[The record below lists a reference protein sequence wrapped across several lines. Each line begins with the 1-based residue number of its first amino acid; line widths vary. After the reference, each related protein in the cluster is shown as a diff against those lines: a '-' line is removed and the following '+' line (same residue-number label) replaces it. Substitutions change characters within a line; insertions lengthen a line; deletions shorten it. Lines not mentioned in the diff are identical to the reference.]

1 MACRFLTPLQL
12 LDRLAALV
20 PPPRVHRHRYFGVL
34 APNSPLRTAATAIFS
49 VFSLV
54 LTFGVGLA
62 LALYLE
68 RDTRLHVFTRAVV
81 LVPYTIA
88 MLVGSLLLKWIF
100 TKVAGIMYLVLG
112 PLGLP
117 DLSVLADPNS
127 AMAALVYNA
136 VWRDSAFA
144 MILLMA
150 GLKGINGQLY
160 AAARVDGASAWYRFR
175 RITLPLLRV
184 PILITL
190 IRLLIHFVN
199 VLTFALILTGGGPN
213 NATQTMGLAMYRMGS
228 VDFRLGPANAL
239 AFLVLLF
246 NLVLIP
252 TCSNRYG
259 SASSSCRNMYPASR
273 TQCSPASRR
282 ASASAKHAASSANT
296 S

>member
-1 MACRFLTPLQL
+1 VHINPRSSWYPYRFVLP
-12 LDRLAALV
+12 
-20 PPPRVHRHRYFGVL
+20 VL
-34 APNSPLRTAATAIFS
+34 AIEILFVGVPLIIGVYYSLHKADYFQLTEFVGLRNYWTVINSPVVRESLAATAIFS
-49 VFSLV
+49 IFSLV
-54 LTFGVGLA
+54 ITFGVGLA

-100 TKVAGIMYLVLG
+100 TKDAGIMYLVLG
-112 PLGLP
+112 PLGVP
-117 DLSVLADPNS
+117 DISVLSDPTS

-144 MILLMA
+144 MIMLMA

-213 NATQTMGLAMYRMGS
+213 NATQTMGLTMYRMGF

-246 NLVLIP
+246 NLVLIFILL
-252 TCSNRYG
+252 RLFRQKRVAG
-259 SASSSCRNMYPASR
+259 
-273 TQCSPASRR
+273 
-282 ASASAKHAASSANT
+282 
-296 S
+296 

>member
-1 MACRFLTPLQL
+1 VHINPRSSWYPYRFVLP
-12 LDRLAALV
+12 
-20 PPPRVHRHRYFGVL
+20 VL
-34 APNSPLRTAATAIFS
+34 AIEILFVGVPLVIGVYYSLHKADYFQLTNFVGFANYVTVLNSPVVRESLAATAIFS
-49 VFSLV
+49 IFSLA

-100 TKVAGIMYLVLG
+100 SKDAGIMYLALG

-117 DLSVLADPNS
+117 DISVLSDPNS

-150 GLKGINGQLY
+150 GLKGIDAQLY

-213 NATQTMGLAMYRMGS
+213 NSTQTMGLAMYRMGF

-246 NLVLIP
+246 NLVLIFILL
-252 TCSNRYG
+252 RLFRQKRV
-259 SASSSCRNMYPASR
+259 AL
-273 TQCSPASRR
+273 
-282 ASASAKHAASSANT
+282 
-296 S
+296 

>member
-1 MACRFLTPLQL
+1 MHINPRSSWYPYRFVLP
-12 LDRLAALV
+12 
-20 PPPRVHRHRYFGVL
+20 VL
-34 APNSPLRTAATAIFS
+34 AIEILFVGVPLIIGVYYSLHKADYFQLTEFVGLQNYWTVINSPVVRESLAATAIFS
-49 VFSLV
+49 IFSLV
-54 LTFGVGLA
+54 ITFGVGLA

-100 TKVAGIMYLVLG
+100 TKDAGIMYLVLG

-117 DLSVLADPNS
+117 DISVLSDPNS

-213 NATQTMGLAMYRMGS
+213 NATQTMGLAMYRMGF

-246 NLVLIP
+246 NLVLIFILL
-252 TCSNRYG
+252 RLFRQKRVAG
-259 SASSSCRNMYPASR
+259 
-273 TQCSPASRR
+273 
-282 ASASAKHAASSANT
+282 
-296 S
+296 

>member
-1 MACRFLTPLQL
+1 VHINPRSSWYPYRFVLP
-12 LDRLAALV
+12 
-20 PPPRVHRHRYFGVL
+20 VL
-34 APNSPLRTAATAIFS
+34 AIEILFVGVPLIIGVYYSLHKADYFQLTEFVGLQNYWTVINSPVVRESLAATAIFS
-49 VFSLV
+49 IFSLV
-54 LTFGVGLA
+54 ITFGVGLA

-100 TKVAGIMYLVLG
+100 TKDAGIMYLVLG

-117 DLSVLADPNS
+117 DISVLSDPNS

-144 MILLMA
+144 MIMLMA

-213 NATQTMGLAMYRMGS
+213 NATQTMGLAMYRMGF

-246 NLVLIP
+246 NLVLIFILL
-252 TCSNRYG
+252 RLFRQKRVAG
-259 SASSSCRNMYPASR
+259 
-273 TQCSPASRR
+273 
-282 ASASAKHAASSANT
+282 
-296 S
+296 

>member
-1 MACRFLTPLQL
+1 VHINPRSSWYPYRFVLP
-12 LDRLAALV
+12 
-20 PPPRVHRHRYFGVL
+20 VL
-34 APNSPLRTAATAIFS
+34 AIEILFVGVPLIIGVYYSLHKADYFQLTEFVGLQNYWTVINSPVVRESLAATAIFS
-49 VFSLV
+49 IFSLV
-54 LTFGVGLA
+54 ITFGVGLA

-100 TKVAGIMYLVLG
+100 TKDAGIMYLVLG

-117 DLSVLADPNS
+117 DISVLSDPNS

-213 NATQTMGLAMYRMGS
+213 NATQTMGLAMYRMGF

-246 NLVLIP
+246 NLVLIFILL
-252 TCSNRYG
+252 RLFRQKRVAG
-259 SASSSCRNMYPASR
+259 
-273 TQCSPASRR
+273 
-282 ASASAKHAASSANT
+282 
-296 S
+296 

>member
-1 MACRFLTPLQL
+1 VHINPRSSWYPYRFVLP
-12 LDRLAALV
+12 
-20 PPPRVHRHRYFGVL
+20 VL
-34 APNSPLRTAATAIFS
+34 AIEILFVGVPLIIGVYYSLHKADYFQLTEFVGLQNYWTVINSPVVRESLAATAIFS
-49 VFSLV
+49 IFSLV
-54 LTFGVGLA
+54 ITFGVGLA

-100 TKVAGIMYLVLG
+100 TKDAGIMYLVLG
-112 PLGLP
+112 PLGVP
-117 DLSVLADPNS
+117 DISVLSDPTS

-213 NATQTMGLAMYRMGS
+213 NATQTMGLAMYRMGF

-246 NLVLIP
+246 NLVLIFILL
-252 TCSNRYG
+252 RLFRQKRVAG
-259 SASSSCRNMYPASR
+259 
-273 TQCSPASRR
+273 
-282 ASASAKHAASSANT
+282 
-296 S
+296 

>member
-1 MACRFLTPLQL
+1 MHINPRSSWYPYRFVLP
-12 LDRLAALV
+12 
-20 PPPRVHRHRYFGVL
+20 VL
-34 APNSPLRTAATAIFS
+34 AIEILFVGVPLIIGVYYSLHKADYFQLTEFVGLQNYWTVINSPVVRESLAATAIFS
-49 VFSLV
+49 IFSLV
-54 LTFGVGLA
+54 ITFGVGLA

-100 TKVAGIMYLVLG
+100 TKDAGIMYLVLG

-117 DLSVLADPNS
+117 DISVLSDPNS

-144 MILLMA
+144 MIMLMA

-213 NATQTMGLAMYRMGS
+213 NATQTMGLAMYRMGF

-246 NLVLIP
+246 NLVLIFILL
-252 TCSNRYG
+252 RLFRQKRVAG
-259 SASSSCRNMYPASR
+259 
-273 TQCSPASRR
+273 
-282 ASASAKHAASSANT
+282 
-296 S
+296 

>member
-1 MACRFLTPLQL
+1 MHIDPRSSWYPYRFVLPVLGVEILFVGVPLVIGVYYSLHRADYFQL
-12 LDRLAALV
+12 SGFVGLANYV
-20 PPPRVHRHRYFGVL
+20 TVL
-34 APNSPLRTAATAIFS
+34 QSPVVRESLAATAIFS
-49 VFSLV
+49 VFSLA
-54 LTFGVGLA
+54 LTFGVGLS

-100 TKVAGIMYLVLG
+100 SKDAGIMYLALG

-117 DLSVLADPNS
+117 DVSILSDPHS

-150 GLKGINGQLY
+150 GLKGIDAQLY

-213 NATQTMGLAMYRMGS
+213 NATQTMGLAMYRMGF

-246 NLVLIP
+246 NLVLIAILL
-252 TCSNRYG
+252 RLF
-259 SASSSCRNMYPASR
+259 R
-273 TQCSPASRR
+273 QRR
-282 ASASAKHAASSANT
+282 VTA
-296 S
+296 

>member
-1 MACRFLTPLQL
+1 MHINPRSSWYPYRFVLP
-12 LDRLAALV
+12 
-20 PPPRVHRHRYFGVL
+20 VL
-34 APNSPLRTAATAIFS
+34 AIEILFVGVPLIIGVYYSLHKADYFQLTEFVGLQNYWTVINSPVVRESLAATAIFS
-49 VFSLV
+49 IFSLV
-54 LTFGVGLA
+54 ITFGVGLA

-100 TKVAGIMYLVLG
+100 TKDAGIMYLVLG
-112 PLGLP
+112 PLGVP
-117 DLSVLADPNS
+117 DISVLSDPNS

-213 NATQTMGLAMYRMGS
+213 NATQTMGLAMYRMGF

-246 NLVLIP
+246 NLVLIFILL
-252 TCSNRYG
+252 RLFRQKRVAG
-259 SASSSCRNMYPASR
+259 
-273 TQCSPASRR
+273 
-282 ASASAKHAASSANT
+282 
-296 S
+296 

>member
-1 MACRFLTPLQL
+1 VHINPRSSWYPYRFVLP
-12 LDRLAALV
+12 
-20 PPPRVHRHRYFGVL
+20 VL
-34 APNSPLRTAATAIFS
+34 AIEILFVGVPLVIGVYYSLHKADYFQLTNFVGFANYVTVLQSPVVRESLAATAIFS
-49 VFSLV
+49 IFSLA

-100 TKVAGIMYLVLG
+100 SKDAGIMYLALG

-117 DLSVLADPNS
+117 DISVLSDPNS

-150 GLKGINGQLY
+150 GLKGIDAQLY

-213 NATQTMGLAMYRMGS
+213 NATQTMGLAMYRMGF

-246 NLVLIP
+246 NLVLIFILL
-252 TCSNRYG
+252 RLFRQKRV
-259 SASSSCRNMYPASR
+259 AL
-273 TQCSPASRR
+273 
-282 ASASAKHAASSANT
+282 
-296 S
+296 